1 MSSILEVLNP
11 VSTSQGGIEHTSLAP
26 RLSSL
31 DGKKVGLLWNG
42 KPGGDIA
49 LAKAGEL
56 LQKRFKGIEFVELYG
71 GIGTNQ
77 QLVESAKSECHIA
90 VGSAAD

>member
-1 MSSILEVLNP
+1 MSTILEVLNP
-11 VSTSQGGIEHTSLAP
+11 VSTSQGGIERSGLAP

-31 DGKKVGLLWNG
+31 DGQKVGLLWNS

-49 LAKAGEL
+49 LAKVGEL
-56 LQKRFKGIEFVELYG
+56 LQKRFEDIKLIKLNG

-77 QLVESAKSECHIA
+77 QLIEAAKSECHIA